1 MGDLILSPV
10 VDTTISN
17 LISAVAKQISLSVSW
32 KQELIM
38 LQDKLVLIQAVLQDA
53 GQRQVTD
60 PAVKRWLLKLREVA
74 DDADYILDEVAYES
88 VKRRMKIQ
96 NQMMKKVRYFFT
108 PNNPLAFGLR
118 MAHKIKKVIALVGGI
133 NNDAHGFGLQSRL
146 ATTNYQQ
153 RRNLQTQSFIGT
165 FSQFV
170 GREDDVSKIVQLL
183 TDPTNE
189 LPLCVLS
196 IVGMAGLGKTTLA
209 QSVRSHD
216 QIQNHFGKIMWVC
229 VSENFDVER
238 ILAEMLES
246 LSEKSDAIRNKDT
259 VVQKIRSAIGEKNY
273 LLILDD
279 VWNKESQKW
288 EDLKRCLLG
297 MCKMS
302 GNRVVVTT
310 RDKNVA
316 LTMGTLPGHMYYLG
330 LLKDVECW
338 SIIKLKVFGDASKHL
353 DSELE
358 NIGRDFARKCRG
370 VPLVA
375 SVIGGILCTKR
386 PDKAEWLPIK
396 SKIDALGSLEY
407 QDDGIMHILQLS
419 FDNLLKPGLKQCF
432 AFCCIY
438 PKDYVM
444 TREILIQL
452 WMAEGFLHLP
462 EETSMM
468 LEDIGDEYF
477 NDLLSYSLF
486 QEEWRDSFGSI
497 VGCKMHDLIH
507 DFAQSISKSETV
519 ILETLSSRSNI
530 SSCRHLNLIC
540 DQQMV
545 PTTLG
550 DVAQLHTLFSKH
562 GFPRGM
568 SRKFKKLR
576 VLNFP
581 YAFDAEELPACF
593 GNMKSLRYLDISRT
607 QIKEL
612 PRLVT
617 NLYNLQ
623 TFRFLNCRSIKM
635 PPEGIASLIN
645 LRHVYF
651 SYEENMP
658 ANIGR
663 LSNLQTLPLFF
674 VGATKGRKI
683 EELECLSQLRGRLEI
698 RNLELV
704 KDKSEAMRAKLHE
717 KEVNDLNMRWGKEGN
732 QDEDVLEGLRPHS
745 NLQRLA
751 IYGYGGKNLPSWM
764 LKSNCSYSNEMFLIK
779 NLVKLSIKEC
789 KKLENIPAMTELSS
803 LQLLYIWSCNE
814 LSTIA
819 DEAFAT
825 FECLQELIINNCPKL
840 ESVPTSGLQSLQ
852 KLSIVNCSVCSIKD
866 LLAASKCLKSLS
878 LGTLPNLGFIPSI
891 DGLTTLQTIN
901 LSGLPNLRSIP
912 SLDGLISLQTI
923 NLSGLPNLRSIPS
936 LDGLISLQTINLS
949 RLPNLRFTPSLDGLT
964 SLQNLFLFECEIE
977 CLPSGVSSCTALK
990 ILHVWGCHNLISIP
1004 EELKELHSLV
1014 ELRIVDCSKLRS
1026 IPEKPLAC
1034 LTSLKKLNIGGFW
1047 EELEEFPGLGSI
1059 LYLKSSLEE
1068 LQLYGWKKLTTLPP
1082 QIQHLT
1088 ALKEL
1093 FISKFDEVETLPEW
1107 LGNLSSLKGLHVDSC
1122 SVLRYL
1128 SSGLSFCT
1136 GLDRLVIRDCPNLV
1150 SIPEE
1155 VIGHL
1160 TQLKSLSIGGFSKEL
1175 GEFPG
1180 LSSINTSLEGLQLYG
1195 WEKLSQLPHQI
1206 QHLTAL
1212 RALLVSGFDGVEVLP
1227 EWLRNLSSLQYLS
1240 VRKCKNLKQLPSAEP
1255 FRRLS
1260 KLQHLDIRDC
1270 PLLEE
1275 RCAKESGLEWSKISH
1290 IPSISIN
1297 GKLI

>member
-17 LISAVAKQISLSVSW
+17 LISAVAQQISLAVSW

-38 LQDKLVLIQAVLQDA
+38 LQDKLLLIQAVLQDA

-60 PAVKRWLLKLREVA
+60 PAVKRWLVKLREVA
-74 DDADYILDEVAYES
+74 YEADYILDEVAYES
-88 VKRRMKIQ
+88 VKRRVKIQ

-108 PNNPLAFGLR
+108 PNNPLTFGLR
-118 MAHKIKKVIALVGGI
+118 MAHKIKKVIAMVDGI
-133 NNDAHGFGLQSRL
+133 NNEAHGFGLQSRL

-153 RRNLQTQSFIGT
+153 RRNLQTQSFIGA

-259 VVQKIRSAIGEKNY
+259 VVQKIRSAIGENNY

-297 MCKMS
+297 MCKTS

-310 RDKNVA
+310 RDENVA
-316 LTMGTLPGHMYYLG
+316 LTMGTLPDHIHHLG

-358 NIGRDFARKCRG
+358 IIGWDFARKCKG

-386 PDKAEWLPIK
+386 PDKVEWLPIK

-407 QDDGIMHILQLS
+407 QDDGIMHILRLS

-438 PKDYVM
+438 PKDFVM
-444 TREILIQL
+444 ERGTLIQL
-452 WMAEGFLHLP
+452 WMAEGFFQLP

-486 QEEWRDSFGSI
+486 QEEWRDLFGSI
-497 VGCKMHDLIH
+497 AGCKMHDLIH

-519 ILETLSSRSNI
+519 ILKTLSSRSNI
-530 SSCRHLNLIC
+530 SSFRHLNLIC

-545 PTTLG
+545 PAILG
-550 DVAQLHTLFSKH
+550 DVARLHTFISEH
-562 GFPRGM
+562 GFPHGM
-568 SRKFKKLR
+568 SGNFKRLR

-581 YAFDAEELPACF
+581 NAFDAEELPSCF
-593 GNMKSLRYLDISRT
+593 SNMKSLRYLDISRT

-612 PRLVT
+612 PRFVT

-623 TFRFLNCRSIKM
+623 TFRFMSCRSLKM
-635 PPEGIASLIN
+635 PTEGIGRLIN
-645 LRHVYF
+645 LRHINF
-651 SYEENMP
+651 TYEENMP

-663 LSNLQTLPLFF
+663 LTNLQTLPLFF
-674 VGATKGRKI
+674 VAATRGRKI
-683 EELECLSQLRGRLEI
+683 EELGCLSQLRGRLEI

-717 KEVNDLNMRWGKEGN
+717 KAVNDLRLKWGKEGN

-764 LKSNCSYSNEMFLIK
+764 LKSNCSYNNEMFSIR
-779 NLVKLSIKEC
+779 NLVELNINGC
-789 KKLENIPAMTELSS
+789 KKLESIPIMKGLSS
-803 LQLLYIWSCNE
+803 FRLLYISNCDE
-814 LSTIA
+814 LSTIV

-825 FECLQELIINNCPKL
+825 FESLQELYISNCPKL
-840 ESVPTSGLQSLQ
+840 QSVPTSGLQSLQ
-852 KLSIVNCSVCSIKD
+852 KFSIYNCSVSSIGD
-866 LLAASKCLKSLS
+866 ILAASKCLESLY
-878 LGTLPNLGFIPSI
+878 LGGLPNLEFIPDI
-891 DGLTTLQTIN
+891 DGLTSLQTID
-901 LSGLPNLRSIP
+901 LSGLPNLR
-912 SLDGLISLQTI
+912 LI
-923 NLSGLPNLRSIPS
+923 
-936 LDGLISLQTINLS
+936 
-949 RLPNLRFTPSLDGLT
+949 PSLDGLT
-964 SLQNLFLFECEIE
+964 SLQTIDLSGLPKPRIIPSLDGLASLQTLYFSECEIE
-977 CLPSGVSSCTALK
+977 CLPSGLSSCTALK
-990 ILHVWGCHNLISIP
+990 TLAARSCHNLISIP

-1014 ELRIVDCSKLRS
+1014 KLVLVGCSKLRS

-1047 EELEEFPGLGSI
+1047 EELEEFPGLDSI
-1059 LYLKSSLEE
+1059 LYLKTSLEG

-1093 FISKFDEVETLPEW
+1093 LISKFDGVETLPEW
-1107 LGNLSSLKGLHVDSC
+1107 LGNLSSLKELHVDSC
-1122 SVLRYL
+1122 SGLRCL
-1128 SSGLSFCT
+1128 SSGLSFYT
-1136 GLDRLVIRDCPNLV
+1136 GLDKLTIQDCPNLV

-1155 VIGHL
+1155 VIGRL
-1160 TQLKSLSIGGFSKEL
+1160 TQLKRLWIGGFSKEL
-1175 GEFPG
+1175 EEFPG
-1180 LSSINTSLEGLQLYG
+1180 LNSINTSLEHLGLYG

-1212 RALLVSGFDGVEVLP
+1212 RYLLVSGFDGVEVLP
-1227 EWLRNLSSLQYLS
+1227 EWLRNLSSLESLWIG
-1240 VRKCKNLKQLPSAEP
+1240 KCKNLKQLPSAEA

-1260 KLQHLDIRDC
+1260 KLRYLDVFYC

-1275 RCAKESGLEWSKISH
+1275 RCAKESGPEWYKISH
-1290 IPSISIN
+1290 IPTIYIN
-1297 GKLI
+1297 DKPI

>member
-17 LISAVAKQISLSVSW
+17 LISAVAQQINLAVSW
-32 KQELIM
+32 KQELIT
-38 LQDKLVLIQAVLQDA
+38 LRKKLVLIQAVLQDA

-60 PAVKRWLLKLREVA
+60 LAVKHWLLNLREVA
-74 DDADYILDEVAYES
+74 HEADYILDEVAYES
-88 VKRRMKIQ
+88 VKRRVKIQ

-108 PNNPLAFGLR
+108 PDNPLAFGLR
-118 MAHKIKKVIALVGGI
+118 MAHKIKNVIAMVDGI
-133 NNDAHGFGLQSRL
+133 NNEAQGFGLQARL

-153 RRNLQTQSFIGT
+153 RRNLQTQSFIGA

-209 QSVRSHD
+209 QSVRSND

-246 LSEKSDAIRNKDT
+246 LDEKSCAIRNKDT

-297 MCKMS
+297 MCKTS

-316 LTMGTLPGHMYYLG
+316 LTMGTLPGHMHHLE

-358 NIGRDFARKCRG
+358 NIGWDFARKCRG

-375 SVIGGILCTKR
+375 SVIGGILCSKR
-386 PDKAEWLPIK
+386 PDLAEWLPIK

-432 AFCCIY
+432 AFCCIF

-444 TREILIQL
+444 ERETLIQL
-452 WMAEGFLHLP
+452 WMAEGFLQLH

-486 QEEWRDSFGSI
+486 QEEWRDLLGSI
-497 VGCKMHDLIH
+497 TGCKMHDLIH
-507 DFAQSISKSETV
+507 DFAQSISKSEIV
-519 ILETLSSRSNI
+519 ILKTPSSRHNI
-530 SSCRHLNLIC
+530 SNFRHLNLIC

-545 PTTLG
+545 PTILG
-550 DVAQLHTLFSKH
+550 DVAQLHTLFSEH
-562 GFPRGM
+562 GFPHGM
-568 SRKFKKLR
+568 LRNFKWLR
-576 VLNFP
+576 VLSFLH
-581 YAFDAEELPACF
+581 AVDTKELPPCF
-593 GNMKSLRYLDISRT
+593 GNMKSLRYLDISGG

-612 PRLVT
+612 PRFVT

-623 TFRFLNCRSIKM
+623 TFRFWNCRSLKM
-635 PPEGIASLIN
+635 PPEGIGSLIN

-698 RNLELV
+698 CNLELV

-717 KEVNDLNMRWGKEGN
+717 KAVNDLNMRWGKEGN
-732 QDEDVLEGLRPHS
+732 QDEDVLEDLRPHS

-751 IYGYGGKNLPSWM
+751 IYGYGGKNLPPWM

-779 NLVKLSIKEC
+779 NLVKLSIGEC
-789 KKLENIPAMTELSS
+789 KKL
-803 LQLLYIWSCNE
+803 
-814 LSTIA
+814 
-819 DEAFAT
+819 
-825 FECLQELIINNCPKL
+825 K
-840 ESVPTSGLQSLQ
+840 SVCTSGLQSLQ
-852 KLSIVNCSVCSIKD
+852 KLTIFNCSVSNIGD
-866 LLAASKCLKSLS
+866 TLAASKCLESLY
-878 LGTLPNLGFIPSI
+878 LAELPNLGFIPSI
-891 DGLTTLQTIN
+891 GGLTSLQTIY
-901 LSGLPNLRSIP
+901 LIGLPNLRF
-912 SLDGLISLQTI
+912 IS
-923 NLSGLPNLRSIPS
+923 SV
-936 LDGLISLQTINLS
+936 
-949 RLPNLRFTPSLDGLT
+949 DGLT
-964 SLQNLFLFECEIE
+964 SLQKLYLSECEIE
-977 CLPSGVSSCTALK
+977 CLPSGISSCIALK
-990 ILHVWGCHNLISIP
+990 DLMVRRCQNLISIP

-1014 ELRIVDCSKLRS
+1014 ELGIVDCSKLRS

-1034 LTSLKKLNIGGFW
+1034 LTSLKKLSIGGFG
-1047 EELEEFPGLGSI
+1047 EELEEFPGLGST
-1059 LYLKSSLEE
+1059 LCLQTSLQE
-1068 LQLYGWKKLTTLPP
+1068 LRLHGWKNLTTLPP

-1088 ALKEL
+1088 ALKKL
-1093 FISKFDEVETLPEW
+1093 GISKFDDVETLPEW
-1107 LGNLSSLKGLHVDSC
+1107 LGNLSSLKELRVDSC
-1122 SVLRYL
+1122 SGLRCL
-1128 SSGLSFCT
+1128 SSGLSFYT
-1136 GLDRLVIRDCPNLV
+1136 GLNNLTIQDCPNLV

-1155 VIGHL
+1155 VLGRL
-1160 TQLKSLSIGGFSKEL
+1160 TQLKRLSIGGFSEEL
-1175 GEFPG
+1175 EEFPG
-1180 LSSINTSLEGLQLYG
+1180 LNSTNTSLEDLELYG

-1212 RALLVSGFDGVEVLP
+1212 RYLWVSGFDGVEVLP
-1227 EWLRNLSSLQYLS
+1227 EWLRNLSSLEYLR
-1240 VRKCKNLKQLPSAEP
+1240 VQKCKNLKQLPSAEA

-1260 KLQHLDIRDC
+1260 KLQYLNVFDC

-1275 RCAKESGLEWSKISH
+1275 RCAKESGPEWSKISH
-1290 IPSISIN
+1290 IPTIYMK
-1297 GKLI
+1297 GKYI

>member
-10 VDTTISN
+10 VNTTISN
-17 LISAVAKQISLSVSW
+17 LISAVAQQINLAVSW
-32 KQELIM
+32 KQELII

-74 DDADYILDEVAYES
+74 HEADYILDEVAYES
-88 VKRRMKIQ
+88 VKRRVKIQ

-118 MAHKIKKVIALVGGI
+118 MAHKIKKVIAMVDGI
-133 NNDAHGFGLQSRL
+133 NNEAHGFGLQSRL

-153 RRNLQTQSFIGT
+153 RRNLQTQSFIGA

-209 QSVRSHD
+209 QSVRSND

-246 LSEKSDAIRNKDT
+246 LDEKSCAIRNKDT

-279 VWNKESQKW
+279 VWSKESQKW

-297 MCKMS
+297 MCKTS

-316 LTMGTLPGHMYYLG
+316 LTMGTLPDHIHHLG

-358 NIGRDFARKCRG
+358 IIGWDFARKCKG

-375 SVIGGILCTKR
+375 SVIGGILCSKR
-386 PDKAEWLPIK
+386 LDKVEWLPIK

-407 QDDGIMHILQLS
+407 QDKGIMHILQLS

-438 PKDYVM
+438 PKDFVM
-444 TREILIQL
+444 ERMTLIQV
-452 WMAEGFLHLP
+452 WMAEGFLQLP

-486 QEEWRDSFGSI
+486 QEVKRDFSGSI
-497 VGCKMHDLIH
+497 TFCKMHDLIH
-507 DFAQSISKSETV
+507 DFAQSILKSETV
-519 ILETLSSRSNI
+519 ILKTLSSRRNI
-530 SSCRHLNLIC
+530 SSFRHLNLIC

-545 PTTLG
+545 PTILG

-562 GFPRGM
+562 GFPHGM
-568 SRKFKKLR
+568 SGNFKRLR
-576 VLNFP
+576 VLGIHC
-581 YAFDAEELPACF
+581 DVRELPLGF
-593 GNMKSLRYLDISRT
+593 GDMKSLRYLAISGT

-612 PRLVT
+612 PRFIT

-623 TFRFLNCRSIKM
+623 TFRFQNCRSLKM
-635 PPEGIASLIN
+635 PQEGIGNLIN
-645 LRHVYF
+645 LRHLHF
-651 SYEENMP
+651 NNDNCMP
-658 ANIGR
+658 ANLGR
-663 LSNLQTLPLFF
+663 LTCLRTLPLFF

-683 EELECLSQLRGRLEI
+683 EELGCLSQLRARLEI
-698 RNLELV
+698 CNLELV
-704 KDKSEAMRAKLHE
+704 KDKPEAMTAKLHE
-717 KEVNDLNMRWGKEGN
+717 KVVNDLKLVWGREGN

-745 NLQRLA
+745 NLQRLT
-751 IYGYGGKNLPSWM
+751 IDGYGGKNLPSWM
-764 LKSNCSYSNEMFLIK
+764 LKSDSSYSNEISLIK
-779 NLVKLSIKEC
+779 NLVELNIQGCKQLESIPVMKG
-789 KKLENIPAMTELSS
+789 LSS
-803 LQLLYIWSCNE
+803 LRLLYILNCNE
-814 LSTIA
+814 LSAIV
-819 DEAFAT
+819 DEAFVR
-825 FECLQELIINNCPKL
+825 FESLQELIIENCPKL

-852 KLSIVNCSVCSIKD
+852 KLSISDCFISSIGD
-866 LLAASKCLKSLS
+866 MRGAFKCPMPLS
-878 LGTLPNLGFIPSI
+878 LGVLPNSEFIPGI
-891 DGLTTLQTIN
+891 NRLT
-901 LSGLPNLRSIP
+901 
-912 SLDGLISLQTI
+912 
-923 NLSGLPNLRSIPS
+923 
-936 LDGLISLQTINLS
+936 SLQTINLS
-949 RLPNLRFTPSLDGLT
+949 RLPNLKFIPSLAGLTSLQTIYLSELPMLWSIPSLHGLT
-964 SLQNLFLFECEIE
+964 SLQNLYLSRCNIKL
-977 CLPSGVSSCTALK
+977 LPSGLSSCTALK
-990 ILHVWGCHNLISIP
+990 KLKIVSCYYLKSIP
-1004 EELKELHSLV
+1004 KEMKELHSLV
-1014 ELRIVDCSKLRS
+1014 ELGIVDCSQLRS
-1026 IPEKPLAC
+1026 IPENPLAC
-1034 LTSLKKLNIGGFW
+1034 LTSLKKLSIGGFW
-1047 EELEEFPGLGSI
+1047 AELEEFPGLSSI
-1059 LYLKSSLEE
+1059 LYLKTSLEE
-1068 LQLYGWKKLTTLPP
+1068 LRLYGWKKLTTLPP

-1093 FISKFDEVETLPEW
+1093 FINGFDEVETLPEW
-1107 LGNLSSLKGLHVDSC
+1107 LGNLSSLKELHVDSC
-1122 SVLRYL
+1122 SGLRCL
-1128 SSGLSFCT
+1128 SSGLSFYT
-1136 GLDRLVIRDCPNLV
+1136 GLDTLTIKDCPNLV

-1155 VIGHL
+1155 VIGRL
-1160 TQLKSLSIGGFSKEL
+1160 TQLKRLSIGGFLKEL
-1175 GEFPG
+1175 EQFPG
-1180 LSSINTSLEGLQLYG
+1180 LNSINTSLEDLQLYG

-1212 RALLVSGFDGVEVLP
+1212 QDLRVSGFDGVEVLP
-1227 EWLRNLSSLQYLS
+1227 EWLRNLSSLESLFI
-1240 VRKCKNLKQLPSAEP
+1240 RKCKNLKQLPPAEA
-1255 FRRLS
+1255 FGRLS
-1260 KLQHLDIRDC
+1260 KLQYLDVRNC

-1275 RCAKESGLEWSKISH
+1275 RCTKESGPEWSKISH
-1290 IPSISIN
+1290 IPTIYMKDKFI
-1297 GKLI
+1297 

>member
-17 LISAVAKQISLSVSW
+17 LISAVAQQINLAVSW
-32 KQELIM
+32 KKELII
-38 LQDKLVLIQAVLQDA
+38 LRKKLVLIQAVLQDA

-60 PAVKRWLLKLREVA
+60 LAVKHWLLNLREVG
-74 DDADYILDEVAYES
+74 DEADYILDEVAYES
-88 VKRRMKIQ
+88 VKRRVKIQ

-108 PNNPLAFGLR
+108 PSNPLAFGLR
-118 MAHKIKKVIALVGGI
+118 MAYKIKKVIAMVDDI
-133 NNDAHGFGLQSRL
+133 NKEAHGFGLQSKL

-153 RRNLQTQSFIGT
+153 RRNLQTHSFIGP

-170 GREDDVSKIVQLL
+170 GRDDDVSKIVQLL

-209 QSVRSHD
+209 QSVRSND

-246 LSEKSDAIRNKDT
+246 LTKKSRAMRNKDT
-259 VVQKIRSAIGEKNY
+259 VVQEIRSAIGENNY

-297 MCKMS
+297 MCKTS

-316 LTMGTLPGHMYYLG
+316 LTTGTLPGHMHHLE

-353 DSELE
+353 DLELE
-358 NIGRDFARKCRG
+358 NIGWDFARKCRG

-386 PDKAEWLPIK
+386 PDLAEWLPIK

-432 AFCCIY
+432 VFCCIF

-444 TREILIQL
+444 ERKTLIQL
-452 WMAEGFLHLP
+452 WMAEGFLQLH

-468 LEDIGDEYF
+468 LEDIGDVYF
-477 NDLLSYSLF
+477 NDLLSCSLF
-486 QEEWRDSFGSI
+486 QEEWRDLPGSNT
-497 VGCKMHDLIH
+497 GCKMHDLIH
-507 DFAQSISKSETV
+507 DFAQSISKSEIV
-519 ILETLSSRSNI
+519 ILKTLSSRHKISNF
-530 SSCRHLNLIC
+530 RHLNLIC
-540 DQQMV
+540 DQQTM
-545 PTTLG
+545 PIILG
-550 DVAQLHTLFSKH
+550 DVAQLHTLFSEH
-562 GFPRGM
+562 GSPRGM
-568 SRKFKKLR
+568 LGNFKRLR
-576 VLNFP
+576 VLSFP
-581 YAFDAEELPACF
+581 NAFDAEELPACF
-593 GNMKSLRYLDISRT
+593 SNMKSLRYLDISRT

-612 PRLVT
+612 PRFVT

-623 TFRFLNCRSIKM
+623 TFKFQNCRSLKM
-635 PPEGIASLIN
+635 PPGGIGNLIN

-651 SYEENMP
+651 NHENCMP
-658 ANIGR
+658 ANLGR
-663 LSNLQTLPLFF
+663 LTNLQTLPLFF

-683 EELECLSQLRGRLEI
+683 EELGCLSQLRGGLDI
-698 RNLELV
+698 CNLELV

-717 KEVNDLNMRWGKEGN
+717 KAVDHLNLRWGKEGN
-732 QDEDVLEGLRPHS
+732 QDEDVLEGLQPHS

-751 IYGYGGKNLPSWM
+751 IFGYGGKNLPSWM
-764 LKSNCSYSNEMFLIK
+764 LKSNCSYSNEMFFIK
-779 NLVKLSIKEC
+779 NLVELMIGEC
-789 KKLENIPAMTELSS
+789 KKLESI
-803 LQLLYIWSCNE
+803 
-814 LSTIA
+814 
-819 DEAFAT
+819 
-825 FECLQELIINNCPKL
+825 
-840 ESVPTSGLQSLQ
+840 PTSGLQSIQQLF
-852 KLSIVNCSVCSIKD
+852 ICNCSVSNIGD
-866 LLAASKCLKSLS
+866 TLAASKCLELLYLEK
-878 LGTLPNLGFIPSI
+878 LPNLGFIPSI
-891 DGLTTLQTIN
+891 DGLTSLQTIY
-901 LSGLPNLRSIP
+901 LSGLPNLRF
-912 SLDGLISLQTI
+912 IS
-923 NLSGLPNLRSIPS
+923 SV
-936 LDGLISLQTINLS
+936 
-949 RLPNLRFTPSLDGLT
+949 DGLT
-964 SLQNLFLFECEIE
+964 SLQELYLSECEIE
-977 CLPSGVSSCTALK
+977 CLPIGLSSCIALK
-990 ILHVWGCHNLISIP
+990 NLRVSRCQNLISIP

-1014 ELRIVDCSKLRS
+1014 ELEIVDCSKLRS

-1034 LTSLKKLNIGGFW
+1034 LTSLKKLSIGGFG
-1047 EELEEFPGLGSI
+1047 EELEEFPGLGST
-1059 LYLKSSLEE
+1059 LCLQTSLQE
-1068 LQLYGWKKLTTLPP
+1068 LRLHGWKKLTTLPP

-1088 ALKEL
+1088 VLKRL
-1093 FISKFDEVETLPEW
+1093 SIIKFDDVETLPEW
-1107 LGNLSSLKGLHVDSC
+1107 LGNLSSLKELWVDSC
-1122 SVLRYL
+1122 SGLRCL
-1128 SSGLSFCT
+1128 SSGLSFYT
-1136 GLDRLVIRDCPNLV
+1136 GLDTLAIHDCPNLV

-1160 TQLKSLSIGGFSKEL
+1160 TQLKRLSIGGFSKEL
-1175 GEFPG
+1175 EEFPG
-1180 LSSINTSLEGLQLYG
+1180 LNSINTSLEDLELYG

-1212 RALLVSGFDGVEVLP
+1212 RYLWVSGFDGVEVLP
-1227 EWLRNLSSLQYLS
+1227 EWLRNLSSLEYLW
-1240 VRKCKNLKQLPSAEP
+1240 VRKCKNLKQLPSAEA

-1260 KLQHLDIRDC
+1260 KLRQLDVYDC

-1275 RCAKESGLEWSKISH
+1275 RCAKESGPEWSKISH
-1290 IPSISIN
+1290 IPIIVIN
-1297 GKLI
+1297 DKTID

>member
-1 MGDLILSPV
+1 MGDLILSSV

-17 LISAVAKQISLSVSW
+17 LISAVAQQINLAVSW
-32 KQELIM
+32 KQELII
-38 LQDKLVLIQAVLQDA
+38 LQKKLVLIQAVLQDA

-60 PAVKRWLLKLREVA
+60 LAVKHWLLNLREVA
-74 DDADYILDEVAYES
+74 HEADYILDEVAYES
-88 VKRRMKIQ
+88 VKRRVKIQ
-96 NQMMKKVRYFFT
+96 NQMMKKVRYIFT

-118 MAHKIKKVIALVGGI
+118 MAHKIKRVIAMVDGI
-133 NNDAHGFGLQSRL
+133 NNEAHGFGLQSRL
-146 ATTNYQQ
+146 AITNYQQ

-209 QSVRSHD
+209 QSVRNHD
-216 QIQNHFGKIMWVC
+216 QIQNHFGEIMWVC

-246 LSEKSDAIRNKDT
+246 LSGKSDAIRNKDT

-316 LTMGTLPGHMYYLG
+316 LTMGTLPGHIHHLG

-353 DSELE
+353 DLELE
-358 NIGRDFARKCRG
+358 NIGWDFARKCRG

-386 PDKAEWLPIK
+386 SDKAEWLPIK

-407 QDDGIMHILQLS
+407 QDDGIMQILQLS
-419 FDNLLKPGLKQCF
+419 FNNLLKPGLKQCF
-432 AFCCIY
+432 ALCCIF

-444 TREILIQL
+444 ERETLIQL
-452 WMAEGFLHLP
+452 WMAEGFLPLP
-462 EETSMM
+462 EETSIM

-477 NDLLSYSLF
+477 NDLLSYSLI

-497 VGCKMHDLIH
+497 VYCKMHDLIH

-519 ILETLSSRSNI
+519 ILKTRSSRGNI
-530 SSCRHLNLIC
+530 SGFRHLNLIC
-540 DQQMV
+540 DQLMV
-545 PTTLG
+545 PTILG
-550 DVAQLHTLFSKH
+550 DVAQLHTLFSEH
-562 GFPRGM
+562 GFPHGM
-568 SRKFKKLR
+568 LGNFKMLR

-581 YAFDAEELPACF
+581 YAFDAEELSACF
-593 GNMKSLRYLDISRT
+593 ANMKSLRYLDISGT

-612 PRLVT
+612 PRFVT

-635 PPEGIASLIN
+635 PPKGIGSLIN

-717 KEVNDLNMRWGKEGN
+717 KAVNDLNMRWGKEGN

-779 NLVKLSIKEC
+779 NLVKLNIQGC
-789 KKLENIPAMTELSS
+789 KKLESIPIMKELSS
-803 LQLLYIWSCNE
+803 LQLLYISNCNE

-825 FECLQELIINNCPKL
+825 FESLQELTIGNCPKL
-840 ESVPTSGLQSLQ
+840 ASVPTSGLQSLLE
-852 KLSIVNCSVCSIKD
+852 LSISNCSISSIGD
-866 LLAASKCLKSLS
+866 ILAASKCLKSLS
-878 LGTLPNLGFIPSI
+878 VEGLPNLGFIPSI
-891 DGLTTLQTIN
+891 DGLTSLQTVY
-901 LSGLPNLRSIP
+901 LSRLPNLRFIP
-912 SLDGLISLQTI
+912 SLDGLTSLQTI
-923 NLSGLPNLRSIPS
+923 NLFG
-936 LDGLISLQTINLS
+936 
-949 RLPNLRFTPSLDGLT
+949 LPNLRFTPSLNGLT
-964 SLQNLFLFECEIE
+964 SLQNLAFSECEIE
-977 CLPSGVSSCTALK
+977 CLPSGLSSCTALK
-990 ILHVWGCHNLISIP
+990 RLEVRSCHNLIHIP

-1014 ELRIVDCSKLRS
+1014 RLVIVACSKLRS

-1034 LTSLKKLNIGGFW
+1034 LTSLKELNIGGFW

-1059 LYLKSSLEE
+1059 LYLKTSLEE
-1068 LQLYGWKKLTTLPP
+1068 LQLYGWKKLTTLPRP
-1082 QIQHLT
+1082 IQHLT
-1088 ALKEL
+1088 ALKKL
-1093 FISKFDEVETLPEW
+1093 FISEFDEMETLPEW
-1107 LGNLSSLKGLHVDSC
+1107 LGNLSSLKQLRVESC
-1122 SVLRYL
+1122 SGLRCL

-1136 GLDRLVIRDCPNLV
+1136 GLDKLAIQDCPNLV
-1150 SIPEE
+1150 SIPDEFL
-1155 VIGHL
+1155 GRL
-1160 TQLKSLSIGGFSKEL
+1160 TQLKRLSIGGFSKEL
-1175 GEFPG
+1175 EEFPG
-1180 LSSINTSLEGLQLYG
+1180 LNSINTSLEVLNLYG

-1206 QHLTAL
+1206 QHLSAL
-1212 RALLVSGFDGVEVLP
+1212 SSLDVSGFDGVEVLP
-1227 EWLRNLSSLQYLS
+1227 EWLRNLSSLESLEIQ
-1240 VRKCKNLKQLPSAEP
+1240 KCKNLKQLPSAEA
-1255 FRRLS
+1255 FLCLS
-1260 KLQHLDIRDC
+1260 KLQYLDVSDC

-1275 RCAKESGLEWSKISH
+1275 RCAKESGPEWPKISH
-1290 IPSISIN
+1290 IPTIYMKDKFI
-1297 GKLI
+1297 

>member
-17 LISAVAKQISLSVSW
+17 LISAVAQQINLAVSW
-32 KQELIM
+32 KQELII
-38 LQDKLVLIQAVLQDA
+38 LQNKLVLIQAVLQDA

-60 PAVKRWLLKLREVA
+60 LAVKHWLLKLREVA
-74 DDADYILDEVAYES
+74 HEADYILDEVAYES
-88 VKRRMKIQ
+88 VKRRVKIQ
-96 NQMMKKVRYFFT
+96 HQMIKKVRYFFT

-118 MAHKIKKVIALVGGI
+118 MAHKIKKVIAMVDGI
-133 NNDAHGFGLQSRL
+133 NKEAQGFGLQSRL
-146 ATTNYQQ
+146 AITNYQQ
-153 RRNLQTQSFIGT
+153 RRNLQTHSFIGA

-170 GREDDVSKIVQLL
+170 GRDDDVSKIVQLL

-209 QSVRSHD
+209 QSVRSND
-216 QIQNHFGKIMWVC
+216 QIQNRFGKIMWVC

-246 LSEKSDAIRNKDT
+246 LTKKSGAIRNKDT
-259 VVQKIRSAIGEKNY
+259 VVQEIRSAIGENNY

-279 VWNKESQKW
+279 VWNEESQKW
-288 EDLKRCLLG
+288 EDLKSCLLG
-297 MCKMS
+297 ICKMS

-310 RDKNVA
+310 RNKNVA
-316 LTMGTLPGHMYYLG
+316 LTMGTLPEHMHHLE
-330 LLKDVECW
+330 LLKDDECW
-338 SIIKLKVFGDASKHL
+338 SIIKLKVFGDASKPL
-353 DSELE
+353 DSELK
-358 NIGRDFARKCRG
+358 NIGWDFARKCKG

-375 SVIGGILCTKR
+375 RVIGGILCTKR
-386 PDKAEWLPIK
+386 LDKAEWLPIK

-444 TREILIQL
+444 EREILIQL
-452 WMAEGFLHLP
+452 WMAEGFLQLP
-462 EETSMM
+462 KETSMM

-486 QEEWRDSFGSI
+486 QEEWKDSFGSI
-497 VGCKMHDLIH
+497 AGCKMHDLIH

-519 ILETLSSRSNI
+519 ILKTLSLRGNI
-530 SSCRHLNLIC
+530 SSFRHLNLIC
-540 DQQMV
+540 DQLMV
-545 PTTLG
+545 PTILG
-550 DVAQLHTLFSKH
+550 DVAQLHTLFSEH

-568 SRKFKKLR
+568 AGNFKMLR

-612 PRLVT
+612 PRFVT

-635 PPEGIASLIN
+635 PPEGIGSLIN

-658 ANIGR
+658 TNIGR
-663 LSNLQTLPLFF
+663 LKNLQTLPLFF
-674 VGATKGRKI
+674 LGATKGQKI
-683 EELECLSQLRGRLEI
+683 EELGCLSQLRGRLEI

-717 KEVNDLNMRWGKEGN
+717 KAVNDLDMRWGKEGN

-764 LKSNCSYSNEMFLIK
+764 LKSNCSYSNEMFFIK
-779 NLVKLSIKEC
+779 NLVKLSIRGC
-789 KKLENIPAMTELSS
+789 KKLESIPAMKELSS
-803 LQLLYIWSCNE
+803 LQLLDISSCNE

-825 FECLQELIINNCPKL
+825 FESLQELMIGYCPKL
-840 ESVPTSGLQSLQ
+840 ESVPTT
-852 KLSIVNCSVCSIKD
+852 
-866 LLAASKCLKSLS
+866 ASKCLKSLS
-878 LGTLPNLGFIPSI
+878 LGRLPNLGLIPSI
-891 DGLTTLQTIN
+891 DGLTTLQNIALSGLPNLRSIPSLDGLISLQTIN
-901 LSGLPNLRSIP
+901 LSELPNLRSIP

-923 NLSGLPNLRSIPS
+923 NLSGLPNLRFIPS
-936 LDGLISLQTINLS
+936 LDGLTFLQTTYLS
-949 RLPNLRFTPSLDGLT
+949 GLPNQRFTPSLDGFT
-964 SLQNLFLFECEIE
+964 SLQNLFLSECEIE
-977 CLPSGVSSCTALK
+977 CLPSGLSSCTALK
-990 ILHVWGCHNLISIP
+990 GLQVRRCHNLISIP

-1014 ELRIVDCSKLRS
+1014 DLSIVDCSKLRS

-1034 LTSLKKLNIGGFW
+1034 LTSLKRLNIGGFW

-1059 LYLKSSLEE
+1059 LYLKTSLEK

-1093 FISKFDEVETLPEW
+1093 LISKFDGVETLPEW
-1107 LGNLSSLKGLHVDSC
+1107 LGNLSSLKRLHVDSC
-1122 SVLRYL
+1122 SGLRCL
-1128 SSGLSFCT
+1128 SSGLPFYT
-1136 GLDRLVIRDCPNLV
+1136 GLDTLAIKGCPNLV

-1155 VIGHL
+1155 VLGRL
-1160 TQLKSLSIGGFSKEL
+1160 TQLKRLRIGGFSKEL
-1175 GEFPG
+1175 EEFPG
-1180 LSSINTSLEGLQLYG
+1180 LNSINTSLEELQLYG

-1206 QHLTAL
+1206 EHLTAL
-1212 RALLVSGFDGVEVLP
+1212 RELWVSGFDGVEVLP
-1227 EWLRNLSSLQYLS
+1227 EWLRNLSSLEYLW
-1240 VRKCKNLKQLPSAEP
+1240 VRECKNLKQLPSAEA

-1260 KLQHLDIRDC
+1260 KLQKLDVYDC
-1270 PLLEE
+1270 PLLAE
-1275 RCAKESGLEWSKISH
+1275 RCAKESGPEWSKISH
-1290 IPSISIN
+1290 IPTIIVN
-1297 GKLI
+1297 LKLI

>member
-10 VDTTISN
+10 VDTTVSN
-17 LISAVAKQISLSVSW
+17 LISAVAQQVSLAVSW

-108 PNNPLAFGLR
+108 PKNPLAFGLR
-118 MAHKIKKVIALVGGI
+118 MAHKIKKVIAMVDGI
-133 NNDAHGFGLQSRL
+133 NNEAHGFGLQSRL

-183 TDPTNE
+183 TDPTDG

-302 GNRVVVTT
+302 GNRVLVTT

-316 LTMGTLPGHMYYLG
+316 LTMGTLPGHMHYLG

-444 TREILIQL
+444 RREILIQL
-452 WMAEGFLHLP
+452 WMAEGFLQLP
-462 EETSMM
+462 KETSMM

-486 QEEWRDSFGSI
+486 QQECRDSFGSI

-607 QIKEL
+607 QIKEV
-612 PRLVT
+612 PRFVT

-623 TFRFLNCRSIKM
+623 TFRYLNCRSIKM
-635 PPEGIASLIN
+635 PPEGIGSLIN

-658 ANIGR
+658 ANLGR
-663 LSNLQTLPLFF
+663 LTNLQTLPLFF

-683 EELECLSQLRGRLEI
+683 EELGCLSQLRGSLEI
-698 RNLELV
+698 CNLDLV

-717 KEVNDLNMRWGKEGN
+717 KVIYELTLWWGKKGN
-732 QDEDVLEGLRPHS
+732 QDEDVLEGLQPHS
-745 NLQRLA
+745 NLQRLTVG
-751 IYGYGGKNLPSWM
+751 GYGGKNLPSWM
-764 LKSNCSYSNEMFLIK
+764 LKSDCSYSNEMSLIE
-779 NLVKLSIKEC
+779 NLVLLRIIEC
-789 KKLENIPAMTELSS
+789 KM
-803 LQLLYIWSCNE
+803 
-814 LSTIA
+814 
-819 DEAFAT
+819 
-825 FECLQELIINNCPKL
+825 L

-852 KLSIVNCSVCSIKD
+852 TLVISECSVSNIGD
-866 LLAASKCLKSLS
+866 ILPASKCLEWLS
-878 LGTLPNLGFIPSI
+878 LKKLPNLGFIPSI
-891 DGLTTLQTIN
+891 DGLTSLQTIY
-901 LSGLPNLRSIP
+901 LIGLPNLRFIP
-912 SLDGLISLQTI
+912 SV
-923 NLSGLPNLRSIPS
+923 
-936 LDGLISLQTINLS
+936 
-949 RLPNLRFTPSLDGLT
+949 DGLT
-964 SLQNLFLFECEIE
+964 SLQRLHLSECEIE
-977 CLPSGVSSCTALK
+977 CLPSGLSSCIALK
-990 ILHVWGCHNLISIP
+990 NLIVSRCHNLISIP

-1014 ELRIVDCSKLRS
+1014 KLKIVDCSKLRS
-1026 IPEKPLAC
+1026 IPENPLAC
-1034 LTSLKKLNIGGFW
+1034 LISLKKLSIGGFG

-1059 LYLKSSLEE
+1059 LCLQTSLRE
-1068 LQLYGWKKLTTLPP
+1068 LRLHGWKKLTTLPP
-1082 QIQHLT
+1082 QIQHLN
-1088 ALKEL
+1088 ALKKL
-1093 FISKFDEVETLPEW
+1093 VISKFDDMETLPEW
-1107 LGNLSSLKGLHVDSC
+1107 LGNLSSLKKLRVDSC
-1122 SVLRYL
+1122 SGLRCL
-1128 SSGLSFCT
+1128 LSGLSFYT
-1136 GLDRLVIRDCPNLV
+1136 GLDKLAIQDCPNLV
-1150 SIPEE
+1150 SISEE
-1155 VIGHL
+1155 VLGRL
-1160 TQLKSLSIGGFSKEL
+1160 TQLKRLSIGGFSKEL
-1175 GEFPG
+1175 EEFPG
-1180 LSSINTSLEGLQLYG
+1180 LNSINTSLEQLYLLG

-1206 QHLTAL
+1206 QHLTAIKYL
-1212 RALLVSGFDGVEVLP
+1212 SVSGFDGVEVLP
-1227 EWLRNLSSLQYLS
+1227 EWLRNLSSLECLV
-1240 VRKCKNLKQLPSAEP
+1240 VRSCKNLKQLPSAEA
-1255 FRRLS
+1255 FRPLS
-1260 KLQHLDIRDC
+1260 KLRVLGIGDC
-1270 PLLEE
+1270 SLLEE
-1275 RCAKESGLEWSKISH
+1275 RCAKESGPEWSKISH
-1290 IPSISIN
+1290 IPSIYIN
-1297 GKLI
+1297 EKPII

>member
-10 VDTTISN
+10 VDTTISK
-17 LISAVAKQISLSVSW
+17 LISAAAGQINDAVRW
-32 KQELIM
+32 KKELVL
-38 LQDKLVLIQAVLQDA
+38 LQDKLTMIQAVLQDA

-74 DDADYILDEVAYES
+74 DDADYTLDEVAYES
-88 VKRRMKIQ
+88 VKRRVKIQ

-118 MAHKIKKVIALVGGI
+118 MAHKIKKVIAMVDGI
-133 NNDAHGFGLQSRL
+133 NNEAQWFGLQSRL

-153 RRNLQTQSFIGT
+153 RRNLQTHSFIGA

-246 LSEKSDAIRNKDT
+246 LTKKSGAIRNKDT
-259 VVQKIRSAIGEKNY
+259 VVQEIRSTIGENNY

-297 MCKMS
+297 MCKTS

-316 LTMGTLPGHMYYLG
+316 LTMGTLPGHMHHLE

-338 SIIKLKVFGDASKHL
+338 SIIKIKVFGDASKHL
-353 DSELE
+353 DLELE
-358 NIGRDFARKCRG
+358 NIGWDFARKCRG

-375 SVIGGILCTKR
+375 SVVGGILCTKR

-407 QDDGIMHILQLS
+407 QDDGIMQILQLS

-432 AFCCIY
+432 AFCCIF

-444 TREILIQL
+444 KRETLIQL
-452 WMAEGFLHLP
+452 WMAEGFLPLP
-462 EETSMM
+462 EETSIM

-486 QEEWRDSFGSI
+486 QEGWRDAFGSI
-497 VGCKMHDLIH
+497 AGCKMHDLIH
-507 DFAQSISKSETV
+507 DFAQTISKYETV
-519 ILETLSSRSNI
+519 ILKTLCSGSNI
-530 SSCRHLNLIC
+530 SSFRHLNLIC

-550 DVAQLHTLFSKH
+550 DVAQLHTLFSEH

-568 SRKFKKLR
+568 SGNFKRLR

-581 YAFDAEELPACF
+581 NAFDAEELPACF
-593 GNMKSLRYLDISRT
+593 SNMKSLRYLDLSRT

-612 PRLVT
+612 PRFVT

-623 TFRFLNCRSIKM
+623 TFKFLSCRSLKM
-635 PPEGIASLIN
+635 PPGGIGNLIN

-651 SYEENMP
+651 NHENCMP
-658 ANIGR
+658 TNLGR
-663 LSNLQTLPLFF
+663 LTNLQTLPLFF

-683 EELECLSQLRGRLEI
+683 EELECLRRLRGRLEI

-717 KEVNDLNMRWGKEGN
+717 KAVNDLNMTWGKEGN
-732 QDEDVLEGLRPHS
+732 HDEDVLEGLRPHS
-745 NLQRLA
+745 NLQRLD

-764 LKSNCSYSNEMFLIK
+764 TSNCSYSNEMFLIK
-779 NLVKLSIKEC
+779 NLVKLHIRGC
-789 KKLENIPAMTELSS
+789 KKLESIPAMKELSS
-803 LQLLYIWSCNE
+803 LQLLYIGNCNE
-814 LSTIA
+814 LTTIA
-819 DEAFAT
+819 DEAFVT
-825 FECLQELIINNCPKL
+825 FESLQELIIGNCPKL
-840 ESVPTSGLQSLQ
+840 GSVPTSGLQSLL
-852 KLSIVNCSVCSIKD
+852 KLSIFNCSISSIGD
-866 LLAASKCLKSLS
+866 ILAASKCLKSLS
-878 LGTLPNLGFIPSI
+878 LGELPNLGFIPSI
-891 DGLTTLQTIN
+891 DGLTSLQDIA
-901 LSGLPNLRSIP
+901 LSELPNLRSIP

-923 NLSGLPNLRSIPS
+923 KLSKLPDLRFIPS
-936 LDGLISLQTINLS
+936 LDGLTSLQSIYLFV
-949 RLPNLRFTPSLDGLT
+949 LPNLRFTPSLDGLT
-964 SLQNLFLFECEIE
+964 SLQNLFLSECEIE
-977 CLPSGVSSCTALK
+977 CLPSGLSSCTALK
-990 ILHVWGCHNLISIP
+990 ILYVNSCHNLISIP

-1014 ELRIVDCSKLRS
+1014 ELTIVDCSKLRS
-1026 IPEKPLAC
+1026 IPEKPIAC
-1034 LTSLKKLNIGGFW
+1034 LTSLKKLNIGGFC

-1059 LYLKSSLEE
+1059 LYLKTSLEE
-1068 LQLYGWKKLTTLPP
+1068 LRLYGWKKVTTLPP

-1107 LGNLSSLKGLHVDSC
+1107 LGNLSSLKELHVDSC
-1122 SVLRYL
+1122 SGLRYL
-1128 SSGLSFCT
+1128 SSGLSFST
-1136 GLDRLVIRDCPNLV
+1136 GLDRLAIQDCPNLV
-1150 SIPEE
+1150 SIPED

-1175 GEFPG
+1175 EEFPG
-1180 LSSINTSLEGLQLYG
+1180 LNSINTSLEDLQLYG

-1206 QHLTAL
+1206 QHLNAL
-1212 RALLVSGFDGVEVLP
+1212 QYLSVSGFDGVEVLP
-1227 EWLRNLSSLQYLS
+1227 EWLRNLSSLEYLV
-1240 VRKCKNLKQLPSAEP
+1240 VRSCKNLKQLPSAEA

-1260 KLQHLDIRDC
+1260 KLLSLDIYGC
-1270 PLLEE
+1270 LLLEE
-1275 RCAKESGLEWSKISH
+1275 RCAKESGPEWSKISH
-1290 IPSISIN
+1290 IPNIHIN
-1297 GKLI
+1297 GKSF

>member
-17 LISAVAKQISLSVSW
+17 LISAVAQQINLAVSW
-32 KQELIM
+32 KQELII

-60 PAVKRWLLKLREVA
+60 LAVKRWLLKLREVA
-74 DDADYILDEVAYES
+74 DEADYILDEVAYES
-88 VKRRMKIQ
+88 VKRRVKIQ
-96 NQMMKKVRYFFT
+96 NQMMKKVRCFFT
-108 PNNPLAFGLR
+108 LNNSLAFGLR
-118 MAHKIKKVIALVGGI
+118 MAHKIKKVIAMVDGI
-133 NNDAHGFGLQSRL
+133 NNEAQGFGLQSRL

-153 RRNLQTQSFIGT
+153 RRNLQTHSFIGA
-165 FSQFV
+165 FSQVV

-183 TDPTNE
+183 IDPTNE

-209 QSVRSHD
+209 QSVRSND

-246 LSEKSDAIRNKDT
+246 LTKKSGAMRNKDT
-259 VVQKIRSAIGEKNY
+259 VVQEIRSAIGENNY

-316 LTMGTLPGHMYYLG
+316 LTMGTLPGHMHYLG

-338 SIIKLKVFGDASKHL
+338 SIIKLKVFVDASKHL
-353 DSELE
+353 DLELE
-358 NIGRDFARKCRG
+358 NIGWDFARKCKG

-375 SVIGGILCTKR
+375 SVIGGILCTKV

-444 TREILIQL
+444 GRKTLIQL
-452 WMAEGFLHLP
+452 WMAEGFLQLP
-462 EETSMM
+462 EETSLM

-497 VGCKMHDLIH
+497 VDCKIHDLIH

-519 ILETLSSRSNI
+519 ILKTLPSRHNI
-530 SSCRHLNLIC
+530 PNFRHLNLIC

-545 PTTLG
+545 PTILG
-550 DVAQLHTLFSKH
+550 DVAQLHTLFSEH

-568 SRKFKKLR
+568 SGNFKRLR

-581 YAFDAEELPACF
+581 NAFDAEELPACF
-593 GNMKSLRYLDISRT
+593 SNMKSLRYLDISRT

-612 PRLVT
+612 PRFVT

-623 TFRFLNCRSIKM
+623 TFKFLNCRSLKM
-635 PPEGIASLIN
+635 PPGGIGNLIN

-651 SYEENMP
+651 NHENCMP
-658 ANIGR
+658 ANLGR
-663 LSNLQTLPLFF
+663 LTNLQTLPLFF

-683 EELECLSQLRGRLEI
+683 EELGCLSQLRGRLGI

-717 KEVNDLNMRWGKEGN
+717 KAVNDLNLRWGKEGN
-732 QDEDVLEGLRPHS
+732 QDEDVLEGLQPHS

-751 IYGYGGKNLPSWM
+751 IYGYGGKNLPSWI
-764 LKSNCSYSNEMFLIK
+764 LKSNCSYNNEMFLIK
-779 NLVKLSIKEC
+779 NLVQLSIEEC
-789 KKLENIPAMTELSS
+789 KKLESFPVMKELSS
-803 LQLLYIWSCNE
+803 LQRLYISNCNE

-825 FECLQELIINNCPKL
+825 FESLQGLIIENCPKL
-840 ESVPTSGLQSLQ
+840 GSVPTSGLQSLQ
-852 KLSIVNCSVCSIKD
+852 DLSISNCSISCIGD
-866 LLAASKCLKSLS
+866 ILAASKCLKSFS
-878 LGTLPNLGFIPSI
+878 LGELPNLGFIPSL
-891 DGLTTLQTIN
+891 DGLT
-901 LSGLPNLRSIP
+901 
-912 SLDGLISLQTI
+912 SLQTI
-923 NLSGLPNLRSIPS
+923 NLFG
-936 LDGLISLQTINLS
+936 
-949 RLPNLRFTPSLDGLT
+949 LPNLRFTPSLDGLT
-964 SLQNLFLFECEIE
+964 SLQELYLSECEIE
-977 CLPSGVSSCTALK
+977 CLPNGLSSCTALK
-990 ILHVWGCHNLISIP
+990 ILEVTRCHNLISIP

-1014 ELRIVDCSKLRS
+1014 ELEIVDCSKLRS

-1047 EELEEFPGLGSI
+1047 EELEDFPGLGSI
-1059 LYLKSSLEE
+1059 LYLKTSLEK

-1088 ALKEL
+1088 ALKKL
-1093 FISKFDEVETLPEW
+1093 VISKFDDVETLPEW
-1107 LGNLSSLKGLHVDSC
+1107 LGNLSSLKKLHVDSC
-1122 SVLRYL
+1122 SGLRCL
-1128 SSGLSFCT
+1128 SSGLSFYT
-1136 GLDRLVIRDCPNLV
+1136 GLDTLAIKDCPNLV

-1155 VIGHL
+1155 VLGRL
-1160 TQLKSLSIGGFSKEL
+1160 TQLKRLSIGGYSKEL
-1175 GEFPG
+1175 EEFPG
-1180 LSSINTSLEGLQLYG
+1180 LNSISTSLEELDLFG

-1206 QHLTAL
+1206 QHLTAIK
-1212 RALLVSGFDGVEVLP
+1212 
-1227 EWLRNLSSLQYLS
+1227 YLW
-1240 VRKCKNLKQLPSAEP
+1240 CKNLKQLPSVEAI
-1255 FRRLS
+1255 RRLS
-1260 KLQHLDIRDC
+1260 KLWLLDVRDC

-1275 RCAKESGLEWSKISH
+1275 RCAKESGPEWSKISH
-1290 IPSISIN
+1290 IPTIYMKDKYI
-1297 GKLI
+1297 